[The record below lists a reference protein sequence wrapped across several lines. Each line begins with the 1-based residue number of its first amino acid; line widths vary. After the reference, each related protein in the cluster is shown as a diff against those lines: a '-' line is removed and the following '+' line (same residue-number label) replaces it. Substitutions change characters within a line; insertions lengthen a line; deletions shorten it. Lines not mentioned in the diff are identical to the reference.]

1 MYFDNALN
9 RHLAPARLACQHIIR
24 LTLSTMSI
32 IYVYETD
39 RLKLKE
45 PFDKYAT
52 RLANYTR

>member
-1 MYFDNALN
+1 MYFDNAMN

-52 RLANYTR
+52 RLANYT